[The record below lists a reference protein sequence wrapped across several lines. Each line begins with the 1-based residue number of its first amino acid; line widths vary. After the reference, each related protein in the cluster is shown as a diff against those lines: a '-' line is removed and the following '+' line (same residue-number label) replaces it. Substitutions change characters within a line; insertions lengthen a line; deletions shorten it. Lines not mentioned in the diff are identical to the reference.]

1 MQLSIYNTILFISL
15 SPYTWHHEIYTSI
28 FDKDIIEAYKS
39 DCFFNNHNVDF
50 IYISIQEY
58 EVVCVLVI
66 ARRAEIDMFSR
77 ESMKISAHPCN
88 LNMSIHPDINIA
100 HGV

>member
-1 MQLSIYNTILFISL
+1 MRPLIQSMSIQYNTILFISL

-50 IYISIQEY
+50 IYIYIYIYQS
-58 EVVCVLVI
+58 
-66 ARRAEIDMFSR
+66 
-77 ESMKISAHPCN
+77 KN
-88 LNMSIHPDINIA
+88 KK
-100 HGV
+100 